1 MSATRSSSR
10 LEAFSDGVIAVIL
23 TIMVLELHVPHENG
37 VAGLWAIAPR
47 FGIYLL
53 SFLMVGIYWI
63 NHHELARRVE
73 TIDYR
78 ILWANL
84 LFLFGLS
91 VIPFFTDYIGEKHFD
106 SFSTALY
113 GCVMLFC
120 ALVFYVLRVTVMQKQ
135 RQLGTYAKADRAEAW
150 KHKVSLVLY
159 LIAIPLA
166 FHNPRLSL
174 AVNVLVTFV
183 WIIPE
188 VGTGTECIDS
198 TTPQPHSR

>member
-1 MSATRSSSR
+1 MSATRFSSR

-23 TIMVLELHVPHENG
+23 TIMVLDLHVPHEDG
-37 VAGLWAIAPR
+37 IAGLWAIAPR

-53 SFLMVGIYWI
+53 SFLMVGIYWV

-73 TIDYR
+73 TIGYR

-91 VIPFFTDYIGEKHFD
+91 IIPFFTDYIGEKHYD

-120 ALVFYVLRVTVMQKQ
+120 GFAFYVLRIAVMQKQ
-135 RQLGTYAKADRAEAW
+135 KQLGTYAKANHAEAW

-166 FHNPRLSL
+166 FRNPRLSL
-174 AVNVLVTFV
+174 GVNVLVTLV

-188 VGTGTECIDS
+188 VGTGAECIDS
-198 TTPQPHSR
+198 TASQPHSR